1 MNLTS
6 GIFTAPRPGTY
17 FFAFTGN
24 IGYKSIETSGPSTFW
39 FAVIDLKLNGKIVGF
54 KRIKDSIDDVY
65 TDVTIQSTLSLN
77 AGDQI
82 CVEILYVTVGVFLF
96 DAKNIGHNHF
106 TGMLME
112 ENLAGR
118 L

>member
-24 IGYKSIETSGPSTFW
+24 IAYNGPASTPWVAIF
-39 FAVIDLKLNGKIVGF
+39 DLQLNGKRVGY
-54 KRIKDSIDDVY
+54 KMIKDSIADVY
-65 TDVTIQSTLSLN
+65 TELTIQSTLSLK

-82 CVEILYVTVGVFLF
+82 WLEIFYVSEGVFIHDF
-96 DAKNIGHNHF
+96 KNNGFNHF

>member
-17 FFAFTGN
+17 FFTFTGN
-24 IGYKSIETSGPSTFW
+24 IQYEGTASSPWNAWIF
-39 FAVIDLKLNGKIVGF
+39 FFLNNKRVAF
-54 KRIKDSIDDVY
+54 KRISDSIGDVY
-65 TDVTIQSTLSLN
+65 RELTIQSTLSLK

-82 CVEILYVTVGVFLF
+82 WLELLMSEGVFLY
-96 DAKNIGHNHF
+96 DIRNNGYNHF